1 MANFVPM
8 DRFWKYKLDHLLF
21 WLLTVGFHAYTH
33 SYLIAKAGPG
43 QFIIE
48 LVVRDGLLALV
59 IYGHGYILIP
69 DLFRQKRYF
78 AYAAGTVVLLGF
90 YVLCKNLHDSYLF
103 GQVMSIAG
111 KPGVKE
117 GSYYNFSIVLFYFTF
132 SIALQLS
139 KEWYFQTRL
148 LRKIELERLNT
159 ELEYLKSQINPHFLF
174 NSINTVYFQID
185 KANTLARESLA
196 RFSDMLR
203 YQLYECN
210 GREVPIEKEITYL
223 GNYIELQKL
232 RKGESHSVEL
242 TVSPDLGRF
251 ALAPLM
257 LIVFVENAF
266 KHVSHHRTEANIIRV
281 SLSRTGDVFEASVF
295 NTRTVTEN
303 RGDYGGIGLK
313 NVRRRLE
320 LLYPGRHDLA
330 VTERPGSFE
339 VSLKLKIA

>member
-1 MANFVPM
+1 M
-8 DRFWKYKLDHLLF
+8 DRFWKYKLDHVLF

-43 QFIIE
+43 QFLLEI
-48 LVVRDGLLALV
+48 VVRDGLLALV

-78 AYAAGTVVLLGF
+78 AYAAGTGVLLGF

-103 GQVMSIAG
+103 GQVTSIAG

-159 ELEYLKSQINPHFLF
+159 ELDYLKSQINPHFLF

-185 KANTLARESLA
+185 KSNTLARESLA

-210 GREVPIEKEITYL
+210 GKEVPVEKEIAYL

-232 RKGESHSVEL
+232 RKGESHTVEFS
-242 TVSPDLGRF
+242 VSPHLGRF

-266 KHVSHHRTEANIIRV
+266 KHVSHHRTEANVIRV
-281 SLSRTGDVFEASVF
+281 SLSRSGSIFEARVF
-295 NTRTVTEN
+295 NTRGGSATAEQE
-303 RGDYGGIGLK
+303 GGIGLK
-313 NVRRRLE
+313 NVKRRLE
-320 LLYPGRHDLA
+320 LLYPGRHDLS
-330 VTERPGSFE
+330 VTEKPGSFD
-339 VSLKLKIA
+339 VTLKLKIE